1 MITRKIYSN
10 TVHATLLGFMGL
22 QPWNQLSR
30 HSNSYFSFYLCNTVA
45 CVCVGFYT
53 NIFSPAFSLL
63 LFAVSNKSPNCS
75 LYCANPCTRR
85 QSVPLPG
92 VCSVWAVH
100 HNYQWGTSRTR
111 TTLNPFVPQSQQ
123 CRAPMR
129 SQELLW
135 KSESLHLIN
144 SRCPPSAAGEA
155 RIIPPWVF
163 VIQMYSTPV
172 RHLFCNLGLHD
183 FAMCHLP
190 AAPRGSR
197 FWLPGAATGRGTAL
211 SGEPYRRPYVIAGCR
226 GGGREA
232 VNPLR
237 R

>member
-1 MITRKIYSN
+1 MWAFT
-10 TVHATLLGFMGL
+10 
-22 QPWNQLSR
+22 Q
-30 HSNSYFSFYLCNTVA
+30 SF
-45 CVCVGFYT
+45 
-53 NIFSPAFSLL
+53 FSPHFLCYCLLFQTSLL
-63 LFAVSNKSPNCS
+63 TARSIVPTSAHAAKAFRCLE
-75 LYCANPCTRR
+75 
-85 QSVPLPG
+85 SVQCEQFIITTSEELPG
-92 VCSVWAVH
+92 H
-100 HNYQWGTSRTR
+100 EP
-111 TTLNPFVPQSQQ
+111 TLNPFVPQSQQ

-155 RIIPPWVF
+155 RIIPSWVF

-172 RHLFCNLGLHD
+172 RHLFCNLDLHD
-183 FAMCHLP
+183 FALCHLP

-211 SGEPYRRPYVIAGCR
+211 SGEPYRRPYVIAGCHLPARGRR